1 MHETE
6 PFFIKNL
13 ENVQGDERDVIFIS
27 VGYGHDENGYLS
39 MDFGPLNKEGGERR
53 LNVLITR
60 ARERTEIFSNITGYD
75 INISK
80 TISNRDVFET
90 NKEEVQKD
98 FADFENYVY
107 DYKQ

>member
-1 MHETE
+1 MLTTRESTL
-6 PFFIKNL
+6 ITGSSD
-13 ENVQGDERDVIFIS
+13 VMVGDEKIFVASLSATI
-27 VGYGHDENGYLS
+27 NG
-39 MDFGPLNKEGGERR
+39 
-53 LNVLITR
+53 T
-60 ARERTEIFSNITGYD
+60 D

-90 NKEEVQKD
+90 HKEEVQKD

>member
-1 MHETE
+1 MLTTREST
-6 PFFIKNL
+6 
-13 ENVQGDERDVIFIS
+13 
-27 VGYGHDENGYLS
+27 
-39 MDFGPLNKEGGERR
+39 
-53 LNVLITR
+53 LITGSSDVMVG
-60 ARERTEIFSNITGYD
+60 EEKIFVASLSATINGTD

-90 NKEEVQKD
+90 HKEEVQKD

>member
-1 MHETE
+1 MLTTRESILITGSSD
-6 PFFIKNL
+6 
-13 ENVQGDERDVIFIS
+13 VMVGDEKIFVASLSATI
-27 VGYGHDENGYLS
+27 NG
-39 MDFGPLNKEGGERR
+39 
-53 LNVLITR
+53 T
-60 ARERTEIFSNITGYD
+60 D

-90 NKEEVQKD
+90 HKEEVQKD

>member
-1 MHETE
+1 MLTTRQS
-6 PFFIKNL
+6 IL
-13 ENVQGDERDVIFIS
+13 ITGSSDVMVGDEKVFVASLSATI
-27 VGYGHDENGYLS
+27 NG
-39 MDFGPLNKEGGERR
+39 
-53 LNVLITR
+53 T
-60 ARERTEIFSNITGYD
+60 D

>member
-1 MHETE
+1 MLTTRESILITGSSD
-6 PFFIKNL
+6 
-13 ENVQGDERDVIFIS
+13 VMVGDEKMFVASLSATI
-27 VGYGHDENGYLS
+27 NG
-39 MDFGPLNKEGGERR
+39 
-53 LNVLITR
+53 T
-60 ARERTEIFSNITGYD
+60 D

-90 NKEEVQKD
+90 HKEEVQKD

>member
-1 MHETE
+1 MLTTRQS
-6 PFFIKNL
+6 IL
-13 ENVQGDERDVIFIS
+13 ITGSSDVMVGDEKVFVASLSATI
-27 VGYGHDENGYLS
+27 NG
-39 MDFGPLNKEGGERR
+39 
-53 LNVLITR
+53 T
-60 ARERTEIFSNITGYD
+60 D

-80 TISNRDVFET
+80 TISNRDVFEA